1 MTNVDTTAPKPERS
15 ATQRIARNTVIGVG
29 AQIALKVAGAIFQIL
44 VVRQLGGAQFGEYS
58 SVLAWAGLFS
68 VLGDMGVTQ
77 YLAREVARD
86 KNKTNELFWD
96 TVCFR
101 FVLAIITIAITTVGA
116 VIWGYS
122 SEIVLATGIFTIS
135 YLFQSLLAPLSGI
148 LTGNERLDITS
159 LLAVITQVI
168 FYIFAGLF
176 LFLHL
181 DFVWLAIASTIQT
194 PIMMGLTYWFVRRN
208 QYGPPQFHINPRMW
222 PTLLRMGIPFA
233 LIQLSLSFSFRVD
246 TVILSKHVSD
256 IEIGWYNVAY
266 NLIFMIN
273 SIVFSFSTAVL
284 PTLAKEHAQNSE
296 SVRPW
301 YYHSTRI
308 LLFVGL
314 PVAFGVTLLSD
325 KIIHLLYQPQIAPAF
340 ISLMILIWD
349 LPAVM
354 YHSFCGNL
362 TQSMKMEGKAARVY
376 GSLGIANVIFNLI
389 LIPPFGIIG
398 SSFSTVLTDGFGAIQ
413 YYFLL
418 RHTLGSGLR
427 FKSIGKIF
435 GSAVIMSVLIYL
447 IRDWNLF
454 VVVAI
459 GGVSYLLLVW
469 FSGAFTADERNQLTG
484 FVRRRLHI

>member
-1 MTNVDTTAPKPERS
+1 MTNADKTSATPERS

-29 AQIALKVAGAIFQIL
+29 AQIALKAAGAIFQIL
-44 VVRQLGGAQFGEYS
+44 VVRQLGGEQFGEYS

-101 FVLAIITIAITTVGA
+101 FVLATITIAITTVGA
-116 VIWGYS
+116 LIWGYS
-122 SEIVLATGIFTIS
+122 SEVVLATGIFTIS

-159 LLAVITQVI
+159 LLAIITQVI
-168 FYIFAGLF
+168 FYVFAGLF
-176 LFLHL
+176 LFLRL
-181 DFVWLAIASTIQT
+181 DFVWLAVASTIQT

-208 QYGPPQFHINPRMW
+208 QYGPPQFHINPKMW

-233 LIQLSLSFSFRVD
+233 LIQLSLSFNYRVD
-246 TVILSKHVSD
+246 TVILSKHVST

-266 NLIFMIN
+266 NLIFMFN
-273 SIVFSFSTAVL
+273 SIMLSFSTAIL
-284 PTLAKEHAQNSE
+284 PTLAHEHAQNPE

-301 YYHSTRI
+301 YYHSSRI

-340 ISLMILIWD
+340 IPLMILIWD
-349 LPAVM
+349 IPVM
-354 YHSFCGNL
+354 IYHSFCGNL

-376 GSLGIANVIFNLI
+376 GTLGVANVILNLI

-413 YYFLL
+413 YYFML

-427 FKSIGKIF
+427 YKSIAKII
-435 GSAVIMSVLIYL
+435 GSAVFMAILIFL
-447 IRDWNLF
+447 LRDWNIF
-454 VVVAI
+454 VVMAT
-459 GGVSYLLLVW
+459 GGISYLLLVW
-469 FSGAFTADERNQLTG
+469 FSGAFTSDERDQLVG
-484 FVRRRLHI
+484 FVRRRLHV